1 MYVCSV
7 CGEYLPYVRAC
18 EQVHAGVCHWCF
30 TANMSGN
37 PLEAEAHAAPLESVP
52 VLSAYITRLVGEAP
66 VWPYTWLEED

>member
-37 PLEAEAHAAPLESVP
+37 PLEAEAHEAPLERIQ
-52 VLSAYITRLVGEAP
+52 AAHACEEAP
-66 VWPYTWLEED
+66 